1 MKDPKNIL
9 KRKHM
14 TLFFQITHKTMQ
26 RIIDDAQEMK
36 ELEELKNLPKSIKE
50 SHRIYKSSS
59 AIYVF

>member
-1 MKDPKNIL
+1 
-9 KRKHM
+9 
-14 TLFFQITHKTMQ
+14 MQ